1 MIYPKNYEEKIGFNN
16 IRKIIAEN
24 CLCQLGREYTEK
36 MDFTSN
42 ASVIRKR
49 IRQTTEFME
58 VINNEEFPEH
68 NFIDM
73 REPLKRIRIEN
84 TYLDISELF
93 DLQKSLYTIFQIV
106 ALRFK

>member
-49 IRQTTEFME
+49 I
-58 VINNEEFPEH
+58 
-68 NFIDM
+68 
-73 REPLKRIRIEN
+73 
-84 TYLDISELF
+84 S
-93 DLQKSLYTIFQIV
+93 YTGTFWQGN
-106 ALRFK
+106 R

>member
-24 CLCQLGREYTEK
+24 CLCQLGREHAEK

-42 ASVIRKR
+42 GSVIRKR

-73 REPLKRIRIEN
+73 REPLKRIRIEKVN
-84 TYLDISELF
+84 VGLMRSWVILVQCLIE
-93 DLQKSLYTIFQIV
+93 KKIKIP
-106 ALRFK
+106 